1 MSGENKKTVE
11 LAPEIQELFDELRD
25 STMPEGVSEEILDM
39 LDEVTSKY
47 RSDASKD
54 ENTSGWNGGVGS
66 TGSDPATADKERA
79 EAIEADIERI
89 RRAFVFAYKAHST
102 QKRKTGEPY
111 IIHPLATAQ
120 ILTEL
125 EVDADTLVA
134 ALLHDTVEDTP
145 VTIELI
151 NEVFGEDI
159 GLLVDGVTKLGQIPY
174 SSREQ
179 QQAENMRKMF
189 LAMAKDIRVI
199 LIKLAD
205 RLHNMRTMKHQDPA
219 KQKEK
224 ALETR
229 DIYAPLAHRLGI
241 YKIKWEL
248 EDLCLRYTDPDA
260 YYELVGAISQ
270 KRSEREKF
278 LDKVVGEMDA
288 RIKEMGI
295 HAEIEGRPKHFYS
308 IYNKMKQ
315 QGKHLDQ
322 IYDIFACRIIVDTVS
337 DCYAVLGLVHEMYY
351 PMPGRFKDYI
361 AMPKPNMYQSLHTTV
376 IGKEGIPFEVQIRTL
391 AMHRT
396 AEYGIAAHWKYK
408 EAGNSNVKAKN
419 TALDTKLSWLR
430 QILDWQGDSK
440 DAGEYLDSLKTGLAA
455 EEVFVFTPKGD
466 VISLPL
472 HSCPID
478 FAYSIHSGIGN
489 RMYGAKVNGRLVP
502 LSYELQNGDIVE
514 VLTSDQIKGPS
525 RDWLK
530 MVKTSAAKSKIN
542 SWFKKE
548 SRDDNILLG
557 REMVEREIKKIGFAP
572 SQLLQKAYVAVILKK
587 TTQNTLDD
595 LYAAIGYGVI
605 TAQKVVGRLRDEYIR
620 SLPEDERFELGYRV
634 TSGGQVVYQPLTKD
648 ILDEKNIMAGPALV
662 ASSQEQTHTGKR
674 ASNKAHQETGVVVT
688 GIENCLVHLSR
699 CCNPVPGDE
708 IIGYITRGNGVGV
721 HRKDCSNIRN
731 IMRNATAS
739 ARAAERA
746 SRLIEVYWNNQKHTK
761 AIYPVEFTVIA
772 HDRRH
777 LLADISN
784 AIAEERIPI
793 TSAQMS
799 AMKDITA
806 RFNMTIEVKDQEQLD
821 RVLGRIKAIRDVI
834 EVRKGN

>member
-1 MSGENKKTVE
+1 MTGGNHKKIE
-11 LAPEIQELFDELRD
+11 EIQEPEIFAELRD
-25 STMPEGVSEEILDM
+25 PAFPENVGEDILDM
-39 LDEVTSKY
+39 LDEVIGRYKSY
-47 RSDASKD
+47 Y
-54 ENTSGWNGGVGS
+54 
-66 TGSDPATADKERA
+66 DPEKA
-79 EAIEADIERI
+79 EPERI
-89 RRAFVFAYKAHST
+89 RRAFAFAYKAHSS
-102 QKRKTGEPY
+102 QKRKSGEPY
-111 IIHPLATAQ
+111 IIHPIATAQ

-125 EVDADTLVA
+125 EVDTDTLVA
-134 ALLHDTVEDTP
+134 SFLHDTVEDTE
-145 VTIELI
+145 VTTALIE
-151 NEVFGEDI
+151 EVFGADVA
-159 GLLVDGVTKLGQIPY
+159 LLVDGVTKLGQIPY
-174 SSREQ
+174 SSKEE

-205 RLHNMRTMKHQDPA
+205 RLHNMRTMKHQNPER
-219 KQKEK
+219 QREISM
-224 ALETR
+224 ETR

-278 LDKVVGEMDA
+278 LEKVVGELNE
-288 RIKEMGI
+288 RVSQMGI

-315 QGKHLDQ
+315 QGKNLDQ
-322 IYDIFACRIIVDTVS
+322 IYDIFACRIIVDTVG

-396 AEYGIAAHWKYK
+396 AEYGIAAHWNYK
-408 EAGNSNVKAKN
+408 EKGNSNAKVKN
-419 TALDTKLSWLR
+419 TAFDKKLSWLR
-430 QILDWQGDSK
+430 QILDWQGESK
-440 DAGEYLDSLKTGLAA
+440 DAGEYLDSLKTGLVA

-478 FAYSIHSGIGN
+478 LAYTIHSGIGN

-502 LSYELQNGDIVE
+502 LATELQNGDIVE
-514 VLTSDQIKGPS
+514 ILTSDQVKGPS

-542 SWFKKE
+542 SFFKKE
-548 SRDDNILLG
+548 TRDDNILLG
-557 REMVEREIKKIGFAP
+557 KETVEREMKKLGFTP
-572 SQLLQKAYVAVILKK
+572 QQLLQKPFVEAILRK
-587 TTQNTLDD
+587 TTQSTLDD

-620 SLPEDERFELGYRV
+620 ALPEDERFELGYRV
-634 TSGGQVVYQPLTKD
+634 TGNGQVVYQPIAHE
-648 ILDEKNIMAGPALV
+648 ILDEKNMTATPNAVL
-662 ASSQEQTHTGKR
+662 ASTQEQGHKGKR
-674 ASNKAHQETGVVVT
+674 PGRAHDDTGVVVT

-699 CCNPVPGDE
+699 CCNPMPGDE

-721 HRKDCSNIRN
+721 HRKDCSNIVN
-731 IMRNATAS
+731 IMKNATAS
-739 ARAAERA
+739 VKAAERA
-746 SRLIEVYWNNQKHTK
+746 SRLIEVFWDHQGQGSSK
-761 AIYPVEFTVIA
+761 AIYPVEFTIIA
-772 HDRRH
+772 HDRKH
-777 LLADISN
+777 LLADIFN
-784 AIAEERIPI
+784 AIAEEKVTI
-793 TSAQMS
+793 TSAQM
-799 AMKDITA
+799 AALKDVTA
-806 RFNMTIEVKDQEQLD
+806 RLSMTIEVKDQAQFD
-821 RVLGRIKAIRDVI
+821 RVMGRVKAVRDVI

>member
-1 MSGENKKTVE
+1 MSGDSKKIE
-11 LAPEIQELFDELRD
+11 EIAPEVQALFEELRD
-25 STMPEGVSEEILDM
+25 EKMPEDVSAEILDM
-39 LDEVTSKY
+39 LDEVISRYKSY
-47 RSDASKD
+47 SEKD
-54 ENTSGWNGGVGS
+54 E
-66 TGSDPATADKERA
+66 SD
-79 EAIEADIERI
+79 RI
-89 RRAFVFAYKAHST
+89 RRAFVFAYKAHSS

-111 IIHPLATAQ
+111 IIHPIATAQ

-125 EVDADTLVA
+125 EVDTDTLVA

-145 VTIELI
+145 VTQELI
-151 NEVFGEDI
+151 TEIFGPDVA
-159 GLLVDGVTKLGQIPY
+159 LLVDGVTKLGQIPY

-189 LAMAKDIRVI
+189 VAMAKDIRVI

-224 ALETR
+224 AMETL

-248 EDLCLRYTDPDA
+248 EDLCLRYTDPEA

-278 LDKVVGEMDA
+278 LEHVVGEMSD
-288 RIKEMGI
+288 RLTKLGI
-295 HAEIEGRPKHFYS
+295 HVEIEGRPKHFYS
-308 IYNKMKQ
+308 IYTKMKKQ
-315 QGKHLDQ
+315 DKNLDQ
-322 IYDIFACRIIVDTVS
+322 IYDMFACRIIVDTVS
-337 DCYAVLGLVHEMYY
+337 DCYAVLGFVHEMYK
-351 PMPGRFKDYI
+351 PIPGRFKDYI

-391 AMHRT
+391 SMHRT

-408 EAGNSNVKAKN
+408 ETGGSNVKAKN
-419 TALDTKLSWLR
+419 TSFENKLSWLR
-430 QILDWQGDSK
+430 QLLDWQGESK
-440 DAGEYLDSLKTGLAA
+440 DAGEYLDSLKTGLVA

-478 FAYSIHSGIGN
+478 FAYCIHSGIGN

-548 SRDDNILLG
+548 TRDDNILSG
-557 REMVEREIKKIGFAP
+557 REQVEREIKKIGFTP
-572 SQLLQKAYVAVILKK
+572 QQLLQKAYVEVILKK

-634 TSGGQVVYQPLTKD
+634 TSGGQVVYQPLTRD
-648 ILDEKNIMAGPALV
+648 ILDEKSITAGPALV
-662 ASSQEQTHTGKR
+662 ASSQEQNHTGKR
-674 ASNKAHQETGVVVT
+674 ASSRAHQETGVVVT

-739 ARAAERA
+739 AKAAERA
-746 SRLIEVYWNNQKHTK
+746 SRLIEVYWNDQKHTK

>member
-1 MSGENKKTVE
+1 MGADNKKNE
-11 LAPEIQELFDELRD
+11 EISPEVKAFFDYLRDETWPEDIGEDIMELFDEVITKFE
-25 STMPEGVSEEILDM
+25 SYAAKPEDVEM
-39 LDEVTSKY
+39 V
-47 RSDASKD
+47 
-54 ENTSGWNGGVGS
+54 
-66 TGSDPATADKERA
+66 
-79 EAIEADIERI
+79 
-89 RRAFVFAYKAHST
+89 RRAFIFAYKAHRD
-102 QKRKTGEPY
+102 QKRKTGESY
-111 IIHPLATAQ
+111 ITHPIATAQ

-125 EVDADTLVA
+125 EVDAETLVA
-134 ALLHDTVEDTP
+134 AFLHDTVEDTP
-145 VTIELI
+145 VTDGLVREL
-151 NEVFGEDI
+151 FGEEVS
-159 GLLVDGVTKLGQIPY
+159 LLVDGVTKLERIPY
-174 SSREQ
+174 SSKEE

-189 LAMAKDIRVI
+189 LAIAKDIRVI

-205 RLHNMRTMKHQDPA
+205 RLHNMRTMKHQDPE
-219 KQKEK
+219 KRKEK
-224 ALETR
+224 AKETL

-278 LDKVVGEMDA
+278 LDKVVGEMNA
-288 RIKEMGI
+288 KISQMGI

-308 IYNKMKQ
+308 IYHKMKTQ
-315 QGKHLDQ
+315 DKNLDQ

-376 IGKEGIPFEVQIRTL
+376 IGKEGVPFEVQIRTL

-408 EAGNSNVKAKN
+408 ENGSSNASRSTSFDN
-419 TALDTKLSWLR
+419 KLSWLR
-430 QILDWQGDSK
+430 QILDWQGESK
-440 DAGEYLDSLKTGLAA
+440 DAGEYLDSLKTGLVA

-466 VISLPL
+466 VFSLPL

-478 FAYSIHSGIGN
+478 FAYTIHSGIGN
-489 RMYGAKVNGRLVP
+489 RMYGAKVNGRIVP
-502 LSYELQNGDIVE
+502 LSYEVQNGDIIE
-514 VLTSDQIKGPS
+514 ILTSDQIKGPS

-530 MVKTSAAKSKIN
+530 MVKTSSAKSKIN
-542 SWFKKE
+542 AWFKRE
-548 SRDDNILLG
+548 TRDENILEG
-557 REMVEREIKKIGFAP
+557 KEAVEREMKKLGFTP
-572 SQLLQKAYVAVILKK
+572 QQLLQKDHVEVILKK

-620 SLPEDERFELGYRV
+620 ALPEDERFELGYRV
-634 TSGGQVVYQPLTKD
+634 TSGGQVVYQPE
-648 ILDEKNIMAGPALV
+648 IREVLDEKSIGATPSAVLTSAQERSHSNKS
-662 ASSQEQTHTGKR
+662 ASSKNRPEN
-674 ASNKAHQETGVVVT
+674 SVVVT
-688 GIENCLVHLSR
+688 GIDNCLVHLSR
-699 CCNPVPGDE
+699 CCNPLPGDE

-721 HRKDCSNIRN
+721 HRKDCSNIKN
-731 IMRNATAS
+731 IVRNATAS

-746 SRLIEVYWNNQKHTK
+746 SRLIEVYWSDQDHSQTTFP
-761 AIYPVEFTVIA
+761 AEFTVIA

-793 TSAQMS
+793 SSAQMA

-806 RFNMTIEVKDQEQLD
+806 RFTMTIEVKDQTQLD

-834 EVRKGN
+834 EVRKGG

>member
-1 MSGENKKTVE
+1 
-11 LAPEIQELFDELRD
+11 
-25 STMPEGVSEEILDM
+25 M
-39 LDEVTSKY
+39 LDEVISKY
-47 RSDASKD
+47 RSYSEKD
-54 ENTSGWNGGVGS
+54 E
-66 TGSDPATADKERA
+66 SD
-79 EAIEADIERI
+79 RI
-89 RRAFVFAYKAHST
+89 RRAFVFAYKAHIS
-102 QKRKTGEPY
+102 QKRKSGEPY
-111 IIHPLATAQ
+111 IIHPIATAQ

-125 EVDADTLVA
+125 EVDTDTLVA

-145 VTIELI
+145 VTSDLLKEI
-151 NEVFGEDI
+151 FGEDVA
-159 GLLVDGVTKLGQIPY
+159 LLVDGVTKLGQIPY
-174 SSREQ
+174 SSKEE

-205 RLHNMRTMKHQDPA
+205 RLHNMRTMKHQSSER
-219 KQKEK
+219 QREISM
-224 ALETR
+224 ETR

-278 LDKVVGEMDA
+278 LEKVVGELSD
-288 RIKEMGI
+288 RVSQMGI
-295 HAEIEGRPKHFYS
+295 RAEIEGRPKHFYS
-308 IYNKMKQ
+308 IYNKMKN

-408 EAGNSNVKAKN
+408 ENGNSNATGKTTSFDN
-419 TALDTKLSWLR
+419 KLSWLR
-430 QILDWQGDSK
+430 QILDWQGESK
-440 DAGEYLDSLKTGLAA
+440 DAGEYLDSLKTGLVA

-514 VLTSDQIKGPS
+514 ILASDQIKGPS

-530 MVKTSAAKSKIN
+530 MIKTSAAKSKIN
-542 SWFKKE
+542 QWFKKE

-557 REMVEREIKKIGFAP
+557 RDAVEREMKKLGFTP
-572 SQLLQKAYVAVILKK
+572 QQLLQKSYVEAILKK
-587 TTQNTLDD
+587 TAQNTLED

-605 TAQKVVGRLRDEYIR
+605 TAQKIVGRLRDEYIR
-620 SLPEDERFELGYRV
+620 SLPEDERFEMGYRV
-634 TSGGQVVYQPLTKD
+634 TQAGQVVYQPINRE
-648 ILDEKNIMAGPALV
+648 ILDENSITAGPAFS
-662 ASSQEQTHTGKR
+662 ASSQEHNHSGKR
-674 ASNKAHQETGVVVT
+674 PASRANQDTGVVVT
-688 GIENCLVHLSR
+688 GIDNCLVHLSR

-746 SRLIEVYWNNQKHTK
+746 SRLIEVYWSNQQHTK

-806 RFNMTIEVKDQEQLD
+806 RFTMTIEVKDQEQLD
-821 RVLGRIKAIRDVI
+821 RVFGRIKAIRDVI

>member
-1 MSGENKKTVE
+1 MTPEVVAFFDDLRNGEWPSDVSE
-11 LAPEIQELFDELRD
+11 DIQDMFDEVISR
-25 STMPEGVSEEILDM
+25 
-39 LDEVTSKY
+39 Y
-47 RSDASKD
+47 RSYTEKD
-54 ENTSGWNGGVGS
+54 DSE
-66 TGSDPATADKERA
+66 K
-79 EAIEADIERI
+79 I
-89 RRAFVFAYKAHST
+89 RKAFVFAYKAHKT

-111 IIHPLATAQ
+111 IIHPIATAQ

-125 EVDADTLVA
+125 EVDTDTLVA
-134 ALLHDTVEDTP
+134 AFLHDTVEDTP
-145 VTIELI
+145 VTNELI
-151 NEVFGEDI
+151 TEIFGEDVAI
-159 GLLVDGVTKLGQIPY
+159 LVDGVTKLGRIPY
-174 SSREQ
+174 SSKEQ

-205 RLHNMRTMKHQDPA
+205 RLHNMRTLKHQNPE
-219 KQKEK
+219 KQKEV
-224 ALETR
+224 ARETQ

-278 LDKVVGEMDA
+278 LENVVGELSDRVA
-288 RIKEMGI
+288 KMGI
-295 HAEIEGRPKHFYS
+295 KAEIEGRPKHFYS
-308 IYNKMKQ
+308 IYNKMKS

-396 AEYGIAAHWKYK
+396 AEYGIAAHWQYK
-408 EAGNSNVKAKN
+408 ESGNSNTKAK
-419 TALDTKLSWLR
+419 TTSFDTKLSWLR
-430 QILDWQGDSK
+430 QILDWQGEPK
-440 DAGEYLDSLKTGLAA
+440 DANEYLDSLKTGLVV

-466 VISLPL
+466 VISLPN

-478 FAYSIHSGIGN
+478 LAYTIHSGIGN

-502 LSYELQNGDIVE
+502 LATELQNGDIVE
-514 VLTSDQIKGPS
+514 ILTSDQIKGPS

-548 SRDDNILLG
+548 TRDDNIQLG
-557 REMVEREIKKIGFAP
+557 KESVEQEIKKIGFTPA
-572 SQLLQKAYVAVILKK
+572 QLLKPEFVNVILRKSA
-587 TTQNTLDD
+587 QNTLDD
-595 LYAAIGYGVI
+595 LYATIGYGMT
-605 TAQKVVGRLRDEYIR
+605 TAHKVVGRLRDEYIR
-620 SLPEDERFELGYRV
+620 ALPEDERFELGYRV
-634 TSGGQVVYQPLTKD
+634 TSAGQVVYSPISRE
-648 ILDEKNIMAGPALV
+648 ILDEKNMSSTPNALI
-662 ASSQEQTHTGKR
+662 ASSQEHNHSGKQR
-674 ASNKAHQETGVVVT
+674 PQGKAKAHPDTGVVVT
-688 GIENCLVHLSR
+688 GIEHCFVHLSR
-699 CCNPVPGDE
+699 CCNPLPGDE

-731 IMRNATAS
+731 IMANATVS

-746 SRLIEVYWNNQKHTK
+746 SRLIEVYWKDQENIK
-761 AIYPVEFTVIA
+761 ATFLSEFTVIA

-784 AIAEERIPI
+784 AIAEERVPI
-793 TSAQMS
+793 TSASMS

-806 RFNMTIEVKDQEQLD
+806 RFTMTVEVKDQAQLD
-821 RVLGRIKAIRDVI
+821 RVIGRIKAIQDVI
-834 EVRKGN
+834 EVHKSNTKF

>member
-1 MSGENKKTVE
+1 
-11 LAPEIQELFDELRD
+11 
-25 STMPEGVSEEILDM
+25 
-39 LDEVTSKY
+39 
-47 RSDASKD
+47 
-54 ENTSGWNGGVGS
+54 
-66 TGSDPATADKERA
+66 
-79 EAIEADIERI
+79 
-89 RRAFVFAYKAHST
+89 
-102 QKRKTGEPY
+102 
-111 IIHPLATAQ
+111 
-120 ILTEL
+120 
-125 EVDADTLVA
+125 
-134 ALLHDTVEDTP
+134 
-145 VTIELI
+145 
-151 NEVFGEDI
+151 
-159 GLLVDGVTKLGQIPY
+159 
-174 SSREQ
+174 
-179 QQAENMRKMF
+179 MRKMF

-205 RLHNMRTMKHQDPA
+205 RLHNMRTMKHQTSE

-278 LDKVVGEMDA
+278 LEKVVGELNE
-288 RIKEMGI
+288 RVSQMGI

-315 QGKHLDQ
+315 QGKNLDQ
-322 IYDIFACRIIVDTVS
+322 IYDIFACRIIVDTVG

-396 AEYGIAAHWKYK
+396 AEYGIAAHWNYK
-408 EAGNSNVKAKN
+408 EKGNSNSKVKN
-419 TALDTKLSWLR
+419 TSFDKKLSWLR
-430 QILDWQGDSK
+430 QILDWQGESK
-440 DAGEYLDSLKTGLAA
+440 DASEYLDSLKTGLVA

-478 FAYSIHSGIGN
+478 LAYTIHSGIGN

-502 LSYELQNGDIVE
+502 LATELQNGDIVE
-514 VLTSDQIKGPS
+514 ILTSDQVKGPS

-542 SWFKKE
+542 SFFKKE
-548 SRDDNILLG
+548 TRDDNILLG
-557 REMVEREIKKIGFAP
+557 KETVEREMKKLGFTP
-572 SQLLQKAYVAVILKK
+572 QQLLQKPFVEAILRK
-587 TTQNTLDD
+587 TTQATLDD

-620 SLPEDERFELGYRV
+620 ALPEDERFELGYRV
-634 TSGGQVVYQPLTKD
+634 TSNGQVVYQPIAHE
-648 ILDEKNIMAGPALV
+648 ILDEKNMSATPSAIL
-662 ASSQEQTHTGKR
+662 ASSQEQNHKGKR
-674 ASNKAHQETGVVVT
+674 SGKANDDKGVVVT

-699 CCNPVPGDE
+699 CCNPMPGDE

-721 HRKDCSNIRN
+721 HRKDCSNILN
-731 IMRNATAS
+731 IVKNATAS
-739 ARAAERA
+739 LKAAERA
-746 SRLIEVYWNNQKHTK
+746 SRLIEVYWDNQEHAS
-761 AIYPVEFTVIA
+761 AIYPVEFTIIA
-772 HDRRH
+772 HDRKH
-777 LLADISN
+777 LLADIFN
-784 AIAEERIPI
+784 AIAEERVTI
-793 TSAQMS
+793 TSAQM
-799 AMKDITA
+799 AALKDVTA
-806 RFNMTIEVKDQEQLD
+806 RLSMSVEVKDQAQFD
-821 RVLGRIKAIRDVI
+821 RVVGRIKAVRDVI
-834 EVRKGN
+834 DVRKGN

>member
-1 MSGENKKTVE
+1 MTEATMSGDKKKTE
-11 LAPEIQELFDELRD
+11 ERIPDEQAFFEDLRD
-25 STMPEGVSEEILDM
+25 SAFPDNISEDILDM
-39 LDEVTSKY
+39 LDEVISRY
-47 RSDASKD
+47 RSYSEKD
-54 ENTSGWNGGVGS
+54 ES
-66 TGSDPATADKERA
+66 
-79 EAIEADIERI
+79 ERI
-89 RRAFVFAYKAHST
+89 RRAFVFAYKAHSS
-102 QKRKTGEPY
+102 QKRKSGEPY
-111 IIHPLATAQ
+111 IIHPIATAQ

-125 EVDADTLVA
+125 EVDTDTLVA

-145 VTIELI
+145 VTVDLI
-151 NEVFGEDI
+151 REVFGDNVA
-159 GLLVDGVTKLGQIPY
+159 LLVDGVTKLGRIPY
-174 SSREQ
+174 SSKEE

-219 KQKEK
+219 KQRDIS
-224 ALETR
+224 LETR

-278 LDKVVGEMDA
+278 LESVVSEMSD
-288 RIKEMGI
+288 RISQMGI

-308 IYNKMKQ
+308 IYNKMKNQ
-315 QGKHLDQ
+315 DKHLDQ

-408 EAGNSNVKAKN
+408 ENGNSNAGGKN
-419 TALDTKLSWLR
+419 TSFDTKLSWLR

-440 DAGEYLDSLKTGLAA
+440 DANEYLDALKTGLV
-455 EEVFVFTPKGD
+455 EDEVFVFTPKGD

-478 FAYSIHSGIGN
+478 LAYTIHSGIGN

-502 LSYELQNGDIVE
+502 LATELQNGDIVE
-514 VLTSDQIKGPS
+514 ILTSDQVKGPS
-525 RDWLK
+525 RDWAK
-530 MVKTSAAKSKIN
+530 IVKTSAAKSKIN
-542 SWFKKE
+542 AFFKKE
-548 SRDDNILLG
+548 TRESNIVIG
-557 REMVEREIKKIGFAP
+557 KEAVEREIKKIGFTTQ
-572 SQLLQKAYVAVILKK
+572 QLLKKDYVEIVLKK
-587 TTQNTLDD
+587 YAQNTIDD
-595 LYAAIGYGVI
+595 LYAAIGYGLH
-605 TAQKVVGRLRDEYIR
+605 TAHKVVGRLRDEYIR

-634 TSGGQVVYQPLTKD
+634 TSAGQVVYQPIAKELF
-648 ILDEKNIMAGPALV
+648 DEKNITSTPNALI
-662 ASSQEQTHTGKR
+662 ASSQEQSHVGASGKEKYGP
-674 ASNKAHQETGVVVT
+674 SSSVVVT
-688 GIENCLVHLSR
+688 GIENCLTHLSR
-699 CCNPVPGDE
+699 CCNPLPGDE

-731 IMRNATAS
+731 IMANATS
-739 ARAAERA
+739 SVRAAERA
-746 SRLIEVYWNNQKHTK
+746 SRLIEVYWKDQAHPK
-761 AIYPVEFTVIA
+761 ALYLAEFTVIA
-772 HDRRH
+772 LDRRH

-784 AIAEERIPI
+784 AIAEEHVPI
-793 TSAQMS
+793 TSASMS
-799 AMKDITA
+799 AMKDVTA
-806 RFNMTIEVKDQEQLD
+806 RFTMTVEVKDQAQLD
-821 RVLGRIKAIRDVI
+821 RVLGRIKAIRDVL